1 MGELKVKIPDGLEKK
16 FREYAFKKYGYKKG
30 ALSMAAE
37 KILSET
43 VKRESVSDKEDLFLK
58 SIGGWKDIDADAL
71 IKKIYESRTV
81 SARKKVEFE

>member
-1 MGELKVKIPDGLEKK
+1 MGELKFKIPNDLEKR
-16 FREYAFKKYGYKKG
+16 FRKYALRKYGYKKG

-43 VKRESVSDKEDLFLK
+43 VRKETGNKKENLFIK
-58 SIGGWKDIDADAL
+58 SAGSWKDIDANYL
-71 IKKIYESRTV
+71 IKTIYESRTV